1 MSWHTA
7 ARMPFILLAAIE
19 APTPGP
25 QTMGPRAASAGG
37 PFRGPLPSHGG
48 GDVGEI
54 HRLVVIG
61 ADVDDVMPEAADV
74 VDDGLLERP
83 AGVVGSDDE
92 THVMPFLILH
102 GSWQPRAAATIVS
115 GLSYAYPAAA
125 RHRGIFC
132 RSH

>member
-1 MSWHTA
+1 MDVVADRGANALHLVGRDRSADAGAADHDA
-7 ARMPFILLAAIE
+7 ARGFARCHLL
-19 APTPGP
+19 
-25 QTMGPRAASAGG
+25 R
-37 PFRGPLPSHGG
+37 HGAR
-48 GDVGEI
+48 DVGKI

-61 ADVDDVMPEAADV
+61 ADVDHVMAEAADV

-92 THVMPFLILH
+92 THVMPFLILQ

>member
-1 MSWHTA
+1 MDVMADRGANALHLVGGDRGADAGA
-7 ARMPFILLAAIE
+7 ADHDATHGFARGHLL
-19 APTPGP
+19 
-25 QTMGPRAASAGG
+25 
-37 PFRGPLPSHGG
+37 SHGA

-125 RHRGIFC
+125 RHRGTSC